1 MEKILSEISNS
12 LTEINHK
19 QKSKNIL
26 TFISFWNISVLVKS
40 KQKGVQTM
48 TKNEV
53 VKVFMERDGMS
64 ELEAQGLF
72 NEIMEDVQGMLDEG
86 DFIGAEEVF
95 MNDTGLE
102 PDYLL
107 NVLM

>member
-1 MEKILSEISNS
+1 
-12 LTEINHK
+12 
-19 QKSKNIL
+19 
-26 TFISFWNISVLVKS
+26 
-40 KQKGVQTM
+40 M

-72 NEIMEDVQGMLDEG
+72 NEIMDDVQSMMDEW

-95 MNDTGLE
+95 MSETGLE
-102 PDYLL
+102 LDYLL

>member
-1 MEKILSEISNS
+1 
-12 LTEINHK
+12 
-19 QKSKNIL
+19 
-26 TFISFWNISVLVKS
+26 
-40 KQKGVQTM
+40 M

-72 NEIMEDVQGMLDEG
+72 NEIMEDVQNMFDEG